1 MARLTL
7 PDGDPSM
14 GVSPTMDPLIAQLAR
29 KPRLVAPTPRR
40 RLRAGAPS
48 ALLVVL
54 LAVALVAVV
63 VATAR
68 WAPAARAASVSSAGA
83 ASSSTAV
90 STDAAASASAA
101 PDAVVVAPRSYAGA
115 DPLIAALTH
124 AGAPPAIVYLP
135 RAALARVSAAEAVRL
150 RALGYTVWRAHDAAP
165 AGASGAGAALAAL
178 DAVTAGA
185 AAAGGHAAD
194 IPADLPSLAADL
206 KLSTTALASAAASAT
221 PTGQPAQGLVAPA
234 ILGSFATVQTATA
247 PMAYAAGS
255 VAVSIIFPQSTA
267 AAPNHSENWE
277 KPDPDKQY
285 DQPDPAYPS
294 LTARQGYIVAEVSKA
309 LLWWQ
314 AEAPTAAHLTFVIP
328 AADEAGAPQEVKVA
342 REPITIA
349 SSNDKAWRHPIMAKL
364 LKRVVAAADSPPP
377 ERAYDNAVRKADG
390 TDWAFTLYVVD
401 SLKDAKLKDKTPG
414 EFPDGA
420 FAYTYSLFGPYTVT
434 TYDNATYTPANFD
447 GVLAHE
453 IGHEFGALDE
463 YAAPAGYP
471 SWVACSRATCG

>member
-1 MARLTL
+1 M
-7 PDGDPSM
+7 
-14 GVSPTMDPLIAQLAR
+14 
-29 KPRLVAPTPRR
+29 
-40 RLRAGAPS
+40 
-48 ALLVVL
+48 L

-206 KLSTTALASAAASAT
+206 KLSTTATAAAT

-328 AADEAGAPQEVKVA
+328 AADEAGL
-342 REPITIA
+342 RRR
-349 SSNDKAWRHPIMAKL
+349 SR
-364 LKRVVAAADSPPP
+364 
-377 ERAYDNAVRKADG
+377 
-390 TDWAFTLYVVD
+390 
-401 SLKDAKLKDKTPG
+401 
-414 EFPDGA
+414 
-420 FAYTYSLFGPYTVT
+420 
-434 TYDNATYTPANFD
+434 
-447 GVLAHE
+447 
-453 IGHEFGALDE
+453 
-463 YAAPAGYP
+463 
-471 SWVACSRATCG
+471 SRASPSPSPRATTRRGATRSWRSC